1 MMNFYGK
8 RKIFYII
15 SAVIALIGIIGIC
28 INGVAL
34 DISFKGGAIIK
45 YTYEGEIDTAVV
57 NQIANESLGRNV
69 TVQTTTDIA
78 TGTNRVVLNVAGNE
92 AIGIEQQNALE
103 TALNEKYAANN
114 ITLSESNN
122 VQPFI
127 GARYLKRGILAL
139 VIAFALIVVYV
150 WIRFKQ
156 ISGLSAGVVAL
167 LALLHDCL
175 VVFFTFVIFKMP
187 LNDNFIAV
195 LLTII
200 GFSVNDTIIIY
211 DRIRENKI
219 MSKHKMPIEDLVNK
233 SITQS
238 LTRSIN
244 TGGTTFLSVAVV
256 YIFACIFGIDPIKSF
271 ALPLSIGLLS
281 GCYSTICI
289 AGPVWVSWQKY
300 KEKRRKAA

>member
-1 MMNFYGK
+1 MINFYGK
-8 RKIFYII
+8 RKIFFII
-15 SAVIALIGIIGIC
+15 SAVVALIGIIAIC

-34 DISFKGGAIIK
+34 DISFKGGAIMK
-45 YTYEGEIDTAVV
+45 YTYEGEVDNAVV
-57 NQIANESLGRNV
+57 SQIANTALGRNV

-78 TGTNRVVLNVAGNE
+78 TGINRIVLNVAGNE
-92 AIGIEQQNALE
+92 AISIEQQAALE
-103 TALNEKYAANN
+103 TALDEKYPEGN

-122 VQPFI
+122 VEPFI
-127 GARYLKRGILAL
+127 GARFLRRSILAL

-175 VVFFTFVIFKMP
+175 VVFFTFVVFKMP

-219 MSKHKMPIEDLVNK
+219 MAKHKMPVEELVNK
-233 SITQS
+233 STTQS
-238 LTRSIN
+238 LSRSIN
-244 TGGTTFLSVAVV
+244 TGGTTFVAVAII
-256 YIFACIFGIDPIKSF
+256 YIFACVFGIDSIKSF
-271 ALPLSIGLLS
+271 ALPLALGLIS
-281 GCYSTICI
+281 GSYSSLCI
-289 AGPVWVSWQKY
+289 AGPLWVMWQKH
-300 KEKRRKAA
+300 KENKKHA

>member
-1 MMNFYGK
+1 MMDFYGK
-8 RKIFYII
+8 RKIFFII
-15 SAVIALIGIIGIC
+15 SAVIALIGIVAIC
-28 INGVAL
+28 INGVTL
-34 DISFKGGAIIK
+34 DISFKGGAIMK
-45 YTYEGEIDTAVV
+45 YTYEGEVDTATVSQV
-57 NQIANESLGRNV
+57 ANNALGRNV

-78 TGTNRVVLNVAGNE
+78 TGTNRIVLNVAGNE
-92 AIGIEQQNALE
+92 AITIEQQNALD
-103 TALNEKYAANN
+103 TALNEKYPEGN

-127 GARYLKRGILAL
+127 GARFLRKSLLA
-139 VIAFALIVVYV
+139 VAIAFVLIVIYV

-200 GFSVNDTIIIY
+200 GFSINDTIIIY

-219 MSKHKMPIEDLVNK
+219 MAKHKMPIEELVNK
-233 SITQS
+233 SIQQS

-244 TGGTTFLSVAVV
+244 TGGTTFLSVAIV
-256 YIFACIFGIDPIKSF
+256 YVFACIFGIDSIKSF
-271 ALPLSIGLLS
+271 ALPLSVGLIS

-289 AGPVWVSWQKY
+289 AGPLWVMWQKH
-300 KEKRRKAA
+300 KENKKHA